1 MEHMEKENRGKESIT
16 KTTGF
21 IIRIKKAAGLFSV
34 LFATVLAGYVG
45 IWKMLIQPLAGL
57 YLTYKAGELTVVYV
71 VLSVLKCW
79 LSLTVAGLIWSAGY
93 MVKCML
99 D

>member
-1 MEHMEKENRGKESIT
+1 MEKEKRGKESIT

-21 IIRIKKAAGLFSV
+21 MVRIKKAAGFLCV
-34 LFATVLAGYVG
+34 LSATLLAGYVG

-57 YLTYKAGELTVVYV
+57 YLAYKAGQLTVAYV

-79 LSLTVAGLIWSAGY
+79 LSLTVAGLIWSVGY

>member
-1 MEHMEKENRGKESIT
+1 MEHMEKGKREKESVP
-16 KTTGF
+16 KVDSF
-21 IIRIKKAAGLFSV
+21 VKMKKAAGWCSV
-34 LFATVLAGYVG
+34 LFATVLAVYVG

-57 YLTYKAGELTVVYV
+57 YLAYRAGQLTVIYV
-71 VLSVLKCW
+71 VLALVKCW
-79 LSLTVAGLIWSAGY
+79 LSLTVTGFIWSIGY